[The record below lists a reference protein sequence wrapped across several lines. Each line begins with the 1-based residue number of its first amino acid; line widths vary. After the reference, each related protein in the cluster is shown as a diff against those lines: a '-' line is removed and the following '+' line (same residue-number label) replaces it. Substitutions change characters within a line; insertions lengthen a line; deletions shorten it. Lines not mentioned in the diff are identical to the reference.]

1 MDVLV
6 GDAALLIGPWQQSC
20 TGIVRETSAS
30 GFRGPASPDLS
41 IIDVTR
47 LSR

>member
-1 MDVLV
+1 MEAMVKHRSHS
-6 GDAALLIGPWQQSC
+6 IE
-20 TGIVRETSAS
+20 GIVRETWAS
-30 GFRGPASPDLS
+30 GLRGPASPDLS